1 MRMFQK
7 AAIAVSVLLAGT
19 IAAGT
24 FLGTGQ
30 APLSS
35 EDKKDPV
42 FEKPDVVKAIYL
54 TSWSAASPNMVDYAL
69 ELVRTTEINAVV
81 LDIKDWSGYIFYDT
95 GVPEAEAYGAE
106 KMRIP
111 DMRGLLERFHQEG
124 VYMIARIV
132 VFQDPVLAE
141 ARPDLAIHR
150 VSDPASL
157 WRDNSGLAWIDPATK
172 ESWDYTVAIAKD
184 ALAVGFDEVNFDY
197 ARFPSDGDLK
207 DMAFPVMDATS
218 KESEV
223 MKTFFSY
230 LREQLPQATLSVD
243 LFGLSAVDGDVG
255 VGQQIENAYAFFDF
269 VSPMVY
275 PSHYATG
282 FLGYENPA
290 EHPYEVVQYS
300 MSRALDKLH
309 RFKESS
315 PTAAKL
321 RPWLQDFNLGA
332 VYDGGMV
339 RAEITAAKDALGDE
353 YSGFL
358 LWSSNNIYTREA
370 LLAE

>member
-1 MRMFQK
+1 MFQK
-7 AAIAVSVLLAGT
+7 AVLTASVLLVGT
-19 IAAGT
+19 IAVGN
-24 FLGTGQ
+24 FLGTAQ
-30 APLSS
+30 APPSS
-35 EDKKDPV
+35 ENEQDPV
-42 FEKPDVVKAIYL
+42 FKKPDVVKAIYL

-69 ELVRTTEINAVV
+69 EFARTTEINAVV

-106 KMRIP
+106 KMRIA

-141 ARPDLAIHR
+141 ARPNLAIHR

-157 WRDNSGLAWIDPATK
+157 WLDNSELAWIDPAAK
-172 ESWDYTVAIAKD
+172 EPWDYTVAIAKD
-184 ALAVGFDEVNFDY
+184 ALEFGFDEVNFDY
-197 ARFPSDGDLK
+197 VRFPSDGDLQ
-207 DMAFPVMDATS
+207 DMAFPVWDGNS

-223 MKTFFSY
+223 MRMFFAY

-255 VGQQIENAYAFFDF
+255 VGQLIENAYSYFDF

-300 MSRALDKLH
+300 MKMALEKLH
-309 RFKESS
+309 RFNELN

-339 RAEITAAKDALGDE
+339 RAEIAAAREALGDE
-353 YSGFL
+353 SAGFL
-358 LWSSNNIYTREA
+358 LWSSDNLYTREA